1 MKAFNKI
8 FILII
13 LLSSINLTAQGL
25 KFATQEQISEF
36 EDVPQDYGFAGDLP
50 TSYSLE
56 KYVPPVMTQKGGTC
70 VGWSSLYYGLST
82 MYNAAFEV
90 TNPRD
95 KFVHAF
101 DPYFIYSLMQS
112 DVNHCDDGL
121 YMKQAFVN
129 LRSVG
134 TKKMFLPPFTTCD
147 ESWNEEKFNSVTKLT
162 LPYSIENYYYFDLSN
177 PNLDL
182 VGGVKKQIANKS
194 PVIVGMAFK
203 KSMYSYSSENTF
215 GVDEGGLWTPRQSE
229 EIDGG
234 HAMAVIAYDDYKFG
248 GAFKLVNSWGY
259 DYGDNG
265 YLWVKYSDFVEHTAE
280 AYVMGLNENVKPNP
294 QYKEGI
300 DGNGYVRYGYNNEGK
315 ISTYEGQYMSDNING
330 LGIWHDTTTNTHFA
344 GYFNNGQMEGYFL
357 VYDEDG
363 MFSTYVRN
371 GKFED
376 WTKLGFAAGDDDGVI
391 ETQVSAEVYFDKLDL
406 GFSGIRTSN
415 STSSLVQSKN
425 E

>member
-121 YMKQAFVN
+121 YMKQAFIN

-134 TKKMFLPPFTTCD
+134 TEKMFLPPFTTCD
-147 ESWNEEKFNSVTKLT
+147 ESWN
-162 LPYSIENYYYFDLSN
+162 
-177 PNLDL
+177 
-182 VGGVKKQIANKS
+182 
-194 PVIVGMAFK
+194 
-203 KSMYSYSSENTF
+203 
-215 GVDEGGLWTPRQSE
+215 
-229 EIDGG
+229 
-234 HAMAVIAYDDYKFG
+234 
-248 GAFKLVNSWGY
+248 
-259 DYGDNG
+259 
-265 YLWVKYSDFVEHTAE
+265 
-280 AYVMGLNENVKPNP
+280 
-294 QYKEGI
+294 
-300 DGNGYVRYGYNNEGK
+300 
-315 ISTYEGQYMSDNING
+315 
-330 LGIWHDTTTNTHFA
+330 
-344 GYFNNGQMEGYFL
+344 
-357 VYDEDG
+357 
-363 MFSTYVRN
+363 
-371 GKFED
+371 
-376 WTKLGFAAGDDDGVI
+376 
-391 ETQVSAEVYFDKLDL
+391 
-406 GFSGIRTSN
+406 
-415 STSSLVQSKN
+415 
-425 E
+425 